1 MRESLKII
9 IFDGSF
15 KTTTFINRLALG
27 LAKKH
32 KVFILGFNEE
42 HKIKI
47 PNVTYISLGSNQNYY
62 RLAIVS
68 LKYAL
73 KTKKTS
79 VFNVLKKLILRNK
92 KSLQKQNLD
101 FVLNEIKPDI
111 IHLQWLANI
120 PFFEDYIDEGRHK
133 FVLSQRGYHIN
144 VRPFVNEANFKY
156 LQKWFPKINGFHS
169 VSKAIKKV
177 SEKVYNSIDKIDRV
191 VYSGLDFSSFNFEK
205 KTKSNNSKLEIVS
218 VGRDHWIKG
227 YTYAIKAMAILKNK
241 NISFH
246 YTIIGVSEKSEE
258 LIYFINDNNLEEN
271 ITLIPHLNQNDV
283 YAVIQ
288 KSDLLILPSLEEGIA
303 NVCIEAMA
311 LGTTVISTN
320 CGGME
325 ELITNNET
333 GFIVPVRNPEAI
345 AKSVLEFKEMDSEN
359 MNVIRKKARLQVEKQ
374 HNEAKMIAD
383 METLYKKVYEGN

>member
-1 MRESLKII
+1 MRIV

-62 RLAIVS
+62 RLVVVS
-68 LKYAL
+68 LKYAF
-73 KTKKTS
+73 KTKKIS
-79 VFNVLKKLILRNK
+79 VFNILKKLFLKNRK
-92 KSLQKQNLD
+92 LLQKQNLD
-101 FVLNEIKPDI
+101 FVLDKINPDI
-111 IHLQWLANI
+111 IHLQWLATI
-120 PFFEDYIDEGRHK
+120 PFFEEYINNGKYK

-144 VRPFVNEANFKY
+144 VRPFVNETNFKY

-169 VSKAIKKV
+169 VSRAIKKV
-177 SEKVYNSIDKIDRV
+177 SEEVYNSIDKIDHV
-191 VYSGLDFSSFNFEK
+191 VYSGLDLKSFK
-205 KTKSNNSKLEIVS
+205 LKDKTKNNDSKLEIVS
-218 VGRDHWIKG
+218 IGRNHWIKG
-227 YTYAIKAMAILKNK
+227 YTYAISTMAILKK
-241 NISFH
+241 ENISFH
-246 YTIIGVSEKSEE
+246 YTIIGVSKKAEE
-258 LIYFINDNNLEEN
+258 LIYAINDNNLEEHV
-271 ITLIPHLNQNDV
+271 TLIPSLNQNDV
-283 YAVIQ
+283 YSIIQ

-325 ELITNNET
+325 ELIIDNET
-333 GFIVPVRNPEAI
+333 GFLVPTRDPVALANKIIEVKR
-345 AKSVLEFKEMDSEN
+345 MGSEKKN
-359 MNVIRKKARLQVEKQ
+359 TIQKKARLRVEEQ

-383 METLYKKVYEGN
+383 MENLYRIVYEGH